1 MKNSDRQEKPSQQ
14 PKSEPSR
21 ENQQNFM
28 ESVWQSLETGS
39 TGGQRGQHGGQRG
52 HHSGQRGQYG
62 GQRGQH
68 GGYPQEQRGGYEHC
82 IAQGQQGGQFG
93 GYQQQQARGFHQ
105 GQQRGQQH
113 FGRGSRSHDGGYS
126 SRYTNLNDYLARI
139 NAYCDV

>member
-1 MKNSDRQEKPSQQ
+1 MKNPDRQEKPSQQ
-14 PKSEPSR
+14 PTSEPNR

-39 TGGQRGQHGGQRG
+39 TGSQRGQHGGQRG
-52 HHSGQRGQYG
+52 HHRGQRGQFG

-93 GYQQQQARGFHQ
+93 GYQQQQARDYHQ

-126 SRYTNLNDYLARI
+126 SRYTKNDYLERI
-139 NAYCDV
+139 NVPIL